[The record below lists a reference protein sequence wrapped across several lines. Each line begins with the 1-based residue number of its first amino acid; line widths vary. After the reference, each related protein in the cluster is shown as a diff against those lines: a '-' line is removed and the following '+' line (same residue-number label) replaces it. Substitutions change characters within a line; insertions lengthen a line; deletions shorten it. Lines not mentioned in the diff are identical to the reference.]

1 MFPCGSGSVL
11 QQIQVCQDMFR
22 GITAIATKKTGEALA
37 NVSKNLIKPQP
48 QAVPNT
54 VAPFPKTIGNPPVP
68 KTLVKPQPPVPKTV
82 APAPKTIGNPPVP
95 KNLVKPQP
103 LVPKTVAPAPRTNS
117 NGPVP
122 HINPVE
128 FNKNLRAWEKELSKK
143 SEDTK
148 KLFEKKEQERKFE
161 TSQFMDWSFFNTIP
175 PRKPQ

>member
-1 MFPCGSGSVL
+1 M
-11 QQIQVCQDMFR
+11 IR
-22 GITAIATKKTGEALA
+22 GITAFATKKTGEALA

-54 VAPFPKTIGNPPVP
+54 VAPIPKTIGNPPVP
-68 KTLVKPQPPVPKTV
+68 KTLVKPQPP
-82 APAPKTIGNPPVP
+82 
-95 KNLVKPQP
+95 
-103 LVPKTVAPAPRTNS
+103 VPKTVAPAPRTNS

-143 SEDTK
+143 SQDTK
-148 KLFEKKEQERKFE
+148 KLFEKKEQERKLE
-161 TSQFMDWSFFNTIP
+161 TSRHMDWSFFNTIP